1 MTAQVHVSNTTSN
14 EGFNSENDD
23 VTCPRQRRWER
34 SLLGKPDVRRLTKV
48 ISGTDYKGLH
58 VASHSCL
65 RHERTITG
73 GAYITCTH
81 VRRYVPQ
88 RLQVLS
94 ILQTQGLQGL
104 FPTSV
109 TTLECPVAGGN
120 GSAHTS
126 VTSSATLQLHTCTC
140 ESLHEY

>member
-14 EGFNSENDD
+14 EGFNSENN

-34 SLLGKPDVRRLTKV
+34 SLLGKSDVRRLSKV
-48 ISGTDYKGLH
+48 ISGTDYKGLY

-81 VRRYVPQ
+81 VHSYVPQ

-94 ILQTQGLQGL
+94 ILQTQGLQVL

-109 TTLECPVAGGN
+109 TTSECPVAMEVR
-120 GSAHTS
+120 TPR
-126 VTSSATLQLHTCTC
+126 
-140 ESLHEY
+140 

>member
-1 MTAQVHVSNTTSN
+1 MTAQVHISNTTSN

-81 VRRYVPQ
+81 VHRYLMYRNAYRYCLFFRRRDY
-88 RLQVLS
+88 RYFSRHL
-94 ILQTQGLQGL
+94 
-104 FPTSV
+104 
-109 TTLECPVAGGN
+109 
-120 GSAHTS
+120 
-126 VTSSATLQLHTCTC
+126 
-140 ESLHEY
+140 

>member
-34 SLLGKPDVRRLTKV
+34 SLLGKSDVRRLTKV

-81 VRRYVPQ
+81 VHRYVPQ

-94 ILQTQGLQGL
+94 ILQTQGLQVL

-109 TTLECPVAGGN
+109 TTLECPVAMEVR
-120 GSAHTS
+120 TPR
-126 VTSSATLQLHTCTC
+126 
-140 ESLHEY
+140 